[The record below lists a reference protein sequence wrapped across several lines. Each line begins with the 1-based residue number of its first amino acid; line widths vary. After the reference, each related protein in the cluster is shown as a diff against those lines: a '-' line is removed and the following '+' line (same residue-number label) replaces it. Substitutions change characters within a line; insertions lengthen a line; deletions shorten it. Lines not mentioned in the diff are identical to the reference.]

1 MCLVLT
7 NFSEV
12 LSLRIKNYV
21 VTNHITEFFR
31 VGDVCVF
38 TTILVIETS
47 EYITTSNV
55 IFGVKVIFKV
65 LVPLE
70 YSCFKGCK
78 LTNCF
83 QTNSSVTLG
92 ISNTFV
98 SDLDRN
104 NLTFVFTKGSD
115 DSSRLSTKSI
125 TVNVYSRSSGIGFTR
140 VNDSDRYNTTVN
152 HNRLCQST
160 FTRVQFDLRSR
171 SVSRSSRSQCN
182 ARNRTTNLCSS
193 KSTSTATTSNRDSGL
208 RSITST
214 SILYQN
220 TSYTTISH
228 NCLSSCT
235 RTTTT
240 NDRDQRLSSISRTLI
255 GNIDREQ

>member
-1 MCLVLT
+1 MCLILT

-31 VGDVCVF
+31 VRDVCIF

-47 EYITTSNV
+47 EHITTSNV
-55 IFGVKVIFKV
+55 IFGVKFIFKV
-65 LVPLE
+65 LIPLE

-78 LTNCF
+78 LSNCF
-83 QTNSSVTLG
+83 QSHSCHSLG

-104 NLTFVFTKGSD
+104 NLTFVFTKGSN
-115 DSSRLSTKSI
+115 DSSCLSTKSI
-125 TVNVYSRSSGIGFTR
+125 TVNVYSRSSGIVFTR
-140 VNDSDRYNTTVN
+140 VNDSDRHNTTVN

-171 SVSRSSRSQCN
+171 SITRSSRSQCN

-193 KSTSTATTSNRDSGL
+193 KSTSAATTSNRDSRL

-235 RTTTT
+235 RTTAT
-240 NDRDQRLSSISRTLI
+240 NDRDQRLSSIPRTLI

>member
-1 MCLVLT
+1 MEVIFVIIDESTSRIGCKQRTIRSSRSWVGINVIYDLIFQFVRRTHSSKTTVLISRVNVTIRTINRVTIKRPTNNWRVCLVLT

-21 VTNHITEFFR
+21 VTNNITEFFR

-47 EYITTSNV
+47 EHITTSNV
-55 IFGVKVIFKV
+55 IFGVKFIFKV

-83 QTNSSVTLG
+83 QTNSSVALG

-98 SDLDRN
+98 GDLDRN

-115 DSSRLSTKSI
+115 DSSCLSTKSI
-125 TVNVYSRSSGIGFTR
+125 TVNVYSRSGSICFTR

-152 HNRLCQST
+152 HDRLCQST

-171 SVSRSSRSQCN
+171 SVSRSSRGQ
-182 ARNRTTNLCSS
+182 
-193 KSTSTATTSNRDSGL
+193 
-208 RSITST
+208 
-214 SILYQN
+214 
-220 TSYTTISH
+220 
-228 NCLSSCT
+228 
-235 RTTTT
+235 
-240 NDRDQRLSSISRTLI
+240 
-255 GNIDREQ
+255 